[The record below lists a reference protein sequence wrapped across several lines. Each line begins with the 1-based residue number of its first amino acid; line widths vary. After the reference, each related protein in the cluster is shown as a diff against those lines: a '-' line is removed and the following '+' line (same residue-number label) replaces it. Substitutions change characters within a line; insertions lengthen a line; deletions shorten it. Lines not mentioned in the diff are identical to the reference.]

1 MVICNA
7 VPLERYPYWGCN
19 SNFSERTERNKAF
32 RRTNFLSFDPF
43 QTSSAMAV
51 QSRRESLSSLY
62 KFNPPHHALP
72 PPPAALPPPPP
83 PPTTQPPDPLDVSS
97 YTATPKANRYLANS
111 KSSSNLYYGGG
122 VNQLN
127 NNVILPSA
135 SSAQPF
141 SVDQVQRCK

>member
-1 MVICNA
+1 
-7 VPLERYPYWGCN
+7 
-19 SNFSERTERNKAF
+19 
-32 RRTNFLSFDPF
+32 
-43 QTSSAMAV
+43 MAV